1 MEPNTQTPN
10 DLSVDEAIS
19 TLLSELPKPVQDFVT
34 GPDRARIALSL
45 SQKYQLHVDQAGAF
59 EIAYMHMLLGISS
72 PEEFVDTLTKAGISS
87 EAVRGLA
94 NDVNE
99 QVFVPLRKAEQEPAA
114 PVPKAV
120 APVVAPL
127 PAPAAPILPGSTEP
141 VPQQV
146 VPPPTHHYPVPAA
159 PLPHTLIYPPY
170 AVPYGTPMYM
180 MPVHHPQQW
189 VTPPVA
195 TPLPEQPVPTPPVPV
210 QPSTPIPVPPLMET
224 RPIATPMPQP
234 TPIQKEYS
242 ADPYREPFTQ

>member
-1 MEPNTQTPN
+1 MELNAQPSN
-10 DLSVDEAIS
+10 DLSVDEAVA

-34 GPDRARIALSL
+34 GPERARIALSL

-59 EIAYMHMLLGISS
+59 EVAYMHMLLGISS
-72 PEEFVDTLTKAGISS
+72 PEEFVDSLTKAGISS

-99 QVFVPLRKAEQEPAA
+99 QVFVPLRKAEQAPPA
-114 PVPKAV
+114 PVIATP
-120 APVVAPL
+120 P

-146 VPPPTHHYPVPAA
+146 VPPPMHHYPVPAA

-189 VTPPVA
+189 VAPPVA
-195 TPLPEQPVPTPPVPV
+195 APLPEQPAPPI
-210 QPSTPIPVPPLMET
+210 QPSTPTPVPSIPET
-224 RPIATPMPQP
+224 IPSAPPMPQP

>member
-1 MEPNTQTPN
+1 MEPNIQQSS
-10 DLSVDEAIS
+10 DMSVDEAIS

-34 GPDRARIALSL
+34 GPERARIALSL

-59 EIAYMHMLLGISS
+59 EVAYMHMLLGISS
-72 PEEFVDTLTKAGISS
+72 PEEFVDTLTKAGIAA
-87 EAVRGLA
+87 ETVRNLA

-99 QVFVPLRKAEQEPAA
+99 QVFVPLRKAEQAPPA
-114 PVPKAV
+114 PVIATP
-120 APVVAPL
+120 P

-189 VTPPVA
+189 VAPPVA
-195 TPLPEQPVPTPPVPV
+195 APLPEQPVPTPPVPV

-224 RPIATPMPQP
+224 RPIAPPVQLS